1 MTPHEPERPHV
12 DGRLQSLVLLASAVT
27 AAVTTRSTLPAHH
40 WWGRIAFVGYVVA
53 ALVANSPAR
62 RWWPMVAV
70 LGAGI
75 VPLVVLVVGR
85 SRGWHHVAQSE
96 VDVIEAAA
104 RRLIHHGTPYLDP
117 SAMSSSQRIT
127 HYSYVPYLP
136 PLSIAG
142 LPRAVFGTS
151 AWTDA
156 RVWLGV
162 ADVVLWAAIW
172 RRCAPR
178 SAQAL
183 ALVAASPLVTLPM
196 AVGGHDVVIVSL
208 LVLGALGV
216 TEALGG
222 AAGLTYLAWPLALPL
237 ARQPQLDEAQHRR
250 RSRRS
255 WWRAPAIAAVGALP
269 ILVDPHA
276 AYENLVLFPLGRTP
290 ARSPADAPSIGHLLA
305 RVSGGKAI
313 DLVALGLTVLAIGWL
328 TLVDPPDS
336 TSTALMRAAIGFT
349 VLIALVPSTRVGYL
363 LYPVAFWS
371 LARTLDS
378 GSVSARRPGRATSR
392 SATRS
397 GQPSPRSGR

>member
-1 MTPHEPERPHV
+1 MIPHDPERSHV

-27 AAVTTRSTLPAHH
+27 AAITTGSTLPAHH
-40 WWGRIAFVGYVVA
+40 WWGRIALVGYVVA
-53 ALVANSPAR
+53 ALVAISPAR
-62 RWWPMVAV
+62 RWWPVVAV
-70 LGAGI
+70 LGAGVI
-75 VPLVVLVVGR
+75 PLVVLVVGR
-85 SRGWHHVAQSE
+85 SRGWHHVEQSE

-117 SAMSSSQRIT
+117 SKMSPSQRIT

-162 ADVVLWAAIW
+162 ADVILWGAIW

-178 SAQAL
+178 ARHAL

-237 ARQPQLDEAQHRR
+237 ARQPQPDEAQHRPG
-250 RSRRS
+250 SRRRR
-255 WWRAPAIAAVGALP
+255 WRALAITAVGALP
-269 ILVDPHA
+269 ILVNSHA
-276 AYENLVLFPLGRTP
+276 AFENLVLFPLGRTP

-305 RVSGGKAI
+305 RVSGGKAV
-313 DLVALGLTVLAIGWL
+313 DLLALGITVLVIVWL
-328 TLVDPPDS
+328 ALIDPPDS
-336 TSTALMRAAIGFT
+336 TSAALRRAAIGFT

-363 LYPVAFWS
+363 LYPVAFWA

-378 GSVSARRPGRATSR
+378 GAISAGRATSR

-397 GQPSPRSGR
+397 RQPSHRAGR

>member
-1 MTPHEPERPHV
+1 MTPHGPEHRHV
-12 DGRLQSLVLLASAVT
+12 DGRIQALVLLASAVT
-27 AAVTTRSTLPAHH
+27 AAVTTGSTLPAHH
-40 WWGRIAFVGYVVA
+40 WWGRIALGAYIVG
-53 ALVANSPAR
+53 ALIALSPAR
-62 RWWPMVAV
+62 RWWPLFAV
-70 LGAGI
+70 LGAGV
-75 VPLVVLVVGR
+75 VPMVVLIVGR

-104 RRLIHHGTPYLDP
+104 RRLLHHGTPYLDP
-117 SAMSSSQRIT
+117 SAMTRAQRVT

-142 LPRAVFGTS
+142 LPRAIFGTS

-162 ADVVLWAAIW
+162 IDVALWCAVW
-172 RRCAPR
+172 KRCAPR
-178 SAQAL
+178 ARHAL

-222 AAGLTYLAWPLALPL
+222 AAGLTYLAWPLVLPL
-237 ARQPQLDEAQHRR
+237 VRQPSLRR
-250 RSRRS
+250 RR
-255 WWRAPAIAAVGALP
+255 WRAVALTAVGALP

-276 AYENLVLFPLGRTP
+276 AFENLVLFPLGRTP

-305 RVSGGKAI
+305 RITGGKVI
-313 DLVALGLTVLAIGWL
+313 DLVALALTVLVIGWL

-336 TSTALMRAAIGFT
+336 MSAALFRSAIGFT

-371 LARTLDS
+371 LAHTLES
-378 GSVSARRPGRATSR
+378 EAVTPRRATSR
-392 SATRS
+392 SA
-397 GQPSPRSGR
+397 PRSAPPSRRAGR